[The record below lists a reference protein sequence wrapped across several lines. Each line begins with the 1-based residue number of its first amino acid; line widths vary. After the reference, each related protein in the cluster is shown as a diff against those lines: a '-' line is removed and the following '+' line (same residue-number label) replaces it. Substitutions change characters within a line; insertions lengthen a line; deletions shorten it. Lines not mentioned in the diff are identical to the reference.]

1 VQIPV
6 YNKNGE
12 ETGNIEVS
20 DYVFGIPFNQTVV
33 HQAVIR
39 QQANARQGTSS
50 TKTRSEVI
58 GSTRKLF
65 RQKGTGNARA
75 GSMKSGTRRGGGAIF
90 GPRPRNYRQSMPR
103 KMRQLALRCVLSGK
117 ANDKELVV
125 IDELVFEKPVT
136 KEMAGILSALGV
148 ESTALIVTA
157 GSDGNVVKSARNIA
171 GIAITPVDLMNVV
184 DILSRKKLLMTV
196 DAVRKAEEIW
206 GEKPSEGGTD
216 APVRSVAA
224 STDN

>member
-20 DYVFGIPFNQTVV
+20 DYVFGIPFNRTVV